1 MTVVIAI
8 FPQVSLPDFTI
19 RTQLPGEG
27 PSDHSAAEC
36 ALQQQV
42 VLMSSTRRRNKLP
55 TEAIELKVQRLSHDG
70 RGVASIHG
78 KIAFVDGALAGE
90 TASARYVARHKQYD
104 ELRAETILIPAVQR
118 VEPPCAYASVCG
130 GCAMQHLHPDAQIEL
145 KERVLHEQMQHI
157 GGLQQYEHLPAL
169 RSKSVGYRRKA
180 RLAVRY
186 VVKKE
191 AMLVGFREKNSTFI
205 AQMDDCAVLNACVA
219 RLISPLRIFL
229 AARDC
234 RYTVPQIEVAVGEV
248 DVPAARGEH
257 LPEDVALIV
266 RHLEP
271 LTPADLQAFVE
282 FAGEHGV
289 TLYLQP
295 GNTDSVHR
303 LWPAAGEDRL
313 YYHLPQF
320 GLRMAFHPT
329 DFTQVNGELNRDM
342 IARALEMLDP
352 QKHETI
358 LDLFCGLGNFTLP
371 LATRSR
377 HVVGVEGSGEMVK
390 RGFENARA
398 NALENVEFHAAN
410 LSADFGGSTW
420 AAQHYDKILLDPP
433 RSGALEIIPVI
444 AAMRARKILYIS
456 CNPATLARDAGE
468 LVKHGYRL
476 TRAGVMDM
484 FPHTSHVES
493 IAEFVLLNP

>member
-1 MTVVIAI
+1 VTVVIAI

-27 PSDHSAAEC
+27 PTDHSAAEC

-42 VLMSSTRRRNKLP
+42 GLMSSTRRRNKLP
-55 TEAIELKVQRLSHDG
+55 AEAIELQVQRLSHDG
-70 RGVASIHG
+70 RGVASING

-104 ELRAETILIPAVQR
+104 ELRAETILIPAEQR

-303 LWPAAGEDRL
+303 LWPAAGEDPGSLPAAALRL
-313 YYHLPQF
+313 KDIQFASRVASHIERHRQLHGLRRRIRLLAEVVGADHRHRGDIAAHPKEGADTDIHVVTLGLGHLP
-320 GLRMAFHPT
+320 GDDAYKDI
-329 DFTQVNGELNRDM
+329 DF
-342 IARALEMLDP
+342 
-352 QKHETI
+352 
-358 LDLFCGLGNFTLP
+358 
-371 LATRSR
+371 
-377 HVVGVEGSGEMVK
+377 
-390 RGFENARA
+390 
-398 NALENVEFHAAN
+398 
-410 LSADFGGSTW
+410 ST
-420 AAQHYDKILLDPP
+420 HGI
-433 RSGALEIIPVI
+433 
-444 AAMRARKILYIS
+444 RARRQ
-456 CNPATLARDAGE
+456 AGLA
-468 LVKHGYRL
+468 V
-476 TRAGVMDM
+476 V
-484 FPHTSHVES
+484 
-493 IAEFVLLNP
+493 

>member
-1 MTVVIAI
+1 
-8 FPQVSLPDFTI
+8 
-19 RTQLPGEG
+19 
-27 PSDHSAAEC
+27 
-36 ALQQQV
+36 
-42 VLMSSTRRRNKLP
+42 MSSTRRRNKLP
-55 TEAIELKVQRLSHDG
+55 TEAVELQVQRLSHDG
-70 RGVASIHG
+70 RGVASING
-78 KIAFVDGALAGE
+78 KIAFVDGALTGE
-90 TASARYVARHKQYD
+90 TATARYVARHKQYD
-104 ELRAETILIPAVQR
+104 ELRAETILVPAAER

-130 GCAMQHLHPDAQIEL
+130 GCAMQHLHPDAQIQL

-169 RSKSVGYRRKA
+169 RSQSVGYRRKA

-186 VVKKE
+186 VVKKD

-205 AQMDDCAVLNACVA
+205 AQMDDCAVLNPRVA
-219 RLISPLRIFL
+219 RLIAPLREFL

-234 RYTVPQIEVAVGEV
+234 RYTVPQIEVAVGEI
-248 DVPAARGEH
+248 DVPSAQGVHA
-257 LPEDVALIV
+257 PDDVALIV

-271 LTPADLQAFVE
+271 LTAADRQAFSDL
-282 FAGEHGV
+282 GREHDI

-295 GNTDSVHR
+295 GGSDSVQR
-303 LWPAAGEDRL
+303 LWPAEGEDRL
-313 YYHLPQF
+313 HYYLPQF

-329 DFTQVNGELNRDM
+329 DFTQVNGELNREM

-352 QKHETI
+352 QKEDTV

-371 LATRSR
+371 LATRCR
-377 HVVGVEGSGEMVK
+377 HVVGVEGSDEMVR

-398 NALENVEFHAAN
+398 NGLDNVEFHAAN
-410 LSADFGGSTW
+410 LCVDFGSATW
-420 AAQHYDKILLDPP
+420 AVHRYDKILLDPP

-493 IAEFVLLNP
+493 IAEFVLVKP

>member
-1 MTVVIAI
+1 
-8 FPQVSLPDFTI
+8 
-19 RTQLPGEG
+19 
-27 PSDHSAAEC
+27 
-36 ALQQQV
+36 
-42 VLMSSTRRRNKLP
+42 MSSTRRRNKLP
-55 TEAIELKVQRLSHDG
+55 TEAVELQVQRLSHDG
-70 RGVASIHG
+70 RGVASING
-78 KIAFVDGALAGE
+78 KIAFVDGALTGE

-104 ELRAETILIPAVQR
+104 ELRAETILVSAAER

-130 GCAMQHLHPDAQIEL
+130 GCAMQHLHPDAQIQL

-157 GGLQQYEHLPAL
+157 GGLQEYEHLPAL
-169 RSKSVGYRRKA
+169 RSQSVGYRRKA

-186 VVKKE
+186 VMKKD

-205 AQMDDCAVLNACVA
+205 AQMDDCAVLNPRVA
-219 RLISPLRIFL
+219 RLIAPLRVFL

-248 DVPAARGEH
+248 EGHDSRGVHAPDE
-257 LPEDVALIV
+257 VALIV

-271 LTPADLQAFVE
+271 LTPADQQAFSDL
-282 FAGEHGV
+282 AREHGV

-295 GNTDSVHR
+295 GGSDSVHR
-303 LWPAAGEDRL
+303 LWPAQGEDRL
-313 YYHLPQF
+313 HYFLPQL

-329 DFTQVNGELNRDM
+329 DFTQVNGELNLDM

-352 QKHETI
+352 QKDETI

-377 HVVGVEGSGEMVK
+377 HVVGVEGSDEMVR

-398 NALENVEFHAAN
+398 NGLDNVEFHAAN
-410 LSADFGGSTW
+410 LCVDFGSSTW
-420 AAQHYDKILLDPP
+420 AAQRYDKILLDPP

-493 IAEFVLLNP
+493 IAEFVLAKP

>member
-1 MTVVIAI
+1 
-8 FPQVSLPDFTI
+8 
-19 RTQLPGEG
+19 
-27 PSDHSAAEC
+27 
-36 ALQQQV
+36 
-42 VLMSSTRRRNKLP
+42 MSSTRRRNKLP
-55 TEAIELKVQRLSHDG
+55 TEAVELQVQRLSHDG
-70 RGVASIHG
+70 RGVASING
-78 KIAFVDGALAGE
+78 KIAFVDGALTGE
-90 TASARYVARHKQYD
+90 TATARYVARHKQYD
-104 ELRAETILIPAVQR
+104 ELRAETILVPAAER

-130 GCAMQHLHPDAQIEL
+130 GCAMQHLHPDAQIQL

-169 RSKSVGYRRKA
+169 CSQSVGYRRKA

-186 VVKKE
+186 VVKKD

-205 AQMDDCAVLNACVA
+205 AQMDDCAVLNPRVA
-219 RLISPLRIFL
+219 RLIAPLREFL

-234 RYTVPQIEVAVGEV
+234 RYTVPQIEVAVGEI
-248 DVPAARGEH
+248 DVPSAQGVHA
-257 LPEDVALIV
+257 PDDVALIV

-271 LTPADLQAFVE
+271 LTAADRQAFSDL
-282 FAGEHGV
+282 GREHGI

-295 GNTDSVHR
+295 GGSDSVQR
-303 LWPAAGEDRL
+303 LWPAEGEDRL
-313 YYHLPQF
+313 HYYLPQF

-329 DFTQVNGELNRDM
+329 DFTQVNGELNREM

-352 QKHETI
+352 QKEDTV

-371 LATRSR
+371 LATRCR
-377 HVVGVEGSGEMVK
+377 HVVGVEGSDEMVR

-398 NALENVEFHAAN
+398 NGLDNVEFHAAN
-410 LSADFGGSTW
+410 LCVDFGSATW
-420 AAQHYDKILLDPP
+420 AVHRYDKILLDPP

-493 IAEFVLLNP
+493 IAEFVLVKP

>member
-1 MTVVIAI
+1 
-8 FPQVSLPDFTI
+8 
-19 RTQLPGEG
+19 
-27 PSDHSAAEC
+27 
-36 ALQQQV
+36 
-42 VLMSSTRRRNKLP
+42 MSSTRRRNKLP
-55 TEAIELKVQRLSHDG
+55 TEAVELQVQRLSHDG
-70 RGVASIHG
+70 RGVASING
-78 KIAFVDGALAGE
+78 KIAFVDGALTGE
-90 TASARYVARHKQYD
+90 TATARYVARHKQYD
-104 ELRAETILIPAVQR
+104 ELRAETILVPAAER

-130 GCAMQHLHPDAQIEL
+130 GCAMQHLHPDAQIQL

-169 RSKSVGYRRKA
+169 RSQSVGYRRKA

-186 VVKKE
+186 VVKKD

-205 AQMDDCAVLNACVA
+205 AQMDDCAVLNPRVA
-219 RLISPLRIFL
+219 RLIAPLREFL

-234 RYTVPQIEVAVGEV
+234 RYTVPQIEVAVGEI
-248 DVPAARGEH
+248 DVPSAQGVHA
-257 LPEDVALIV
+257 PDDVALIV

-271 LTPADLQAFVE
+271 LTAADRQAFSDL
-282 FAGEHGV
+282 GREHGI

-295 GNTDSVHR
+295 GGSDSVQR
-303 LWPAAGEDRL
+303 LWPAEGEDRL
-313 YYHLPQF
+313 HYYLPQF

-329 DFTQVNGELNRDM
+329 DFTQVNGELNREM

-352 QKHETI
+352 QKEDTV

-371 LATRSR
+371 LATRCR
-377 HVVGVEGSGEMVK
+377 HVVGVEGSDEMVR

-398 NALENVEFHAAN
+398 NGLDNVEFHAAN
-410 LSADFGGSTW
+410 LCVDFGSATW
-420 AAQHYDKILLDPP
+420 AVHRYDKILLDPP

-493 IAEFVLLNP
+493 IAEFVLVKP

>member
-1 MTVVIAI
+1 
-8 FPQVSLPDFTI
+8 
-19 RTQLPGEG
+19 
-27 PSDHSAAEC
+27 
-36 ALQQQV
+36 
-42 VLMSSTRRRNKLP
+42 MSSTRRRNKLP
-55 TEAIELKVQRLSHDG
+55 TEAVELQVQRLSHDG
-70 RGVASIHG
+70 RGVASING
-78 KIAFVDGALAGE
+78 KIAFIDGALAGE

-104 ELRAETILIPAVQR
+104 ELRAETILIPAAER

-130 GCAMQHLHPDAQIEL
+130 GCAMQHLHPDAQIQL

-169 RSKSVGYRRKA
+169 RSQSVGYRRKA

-205 AQMDDCAVLNACVA
+205 AQMDDCAVLNPSVA
-219 RLISPLRIFL
+219 RLIAPLREFL

-234 RYTVPQIEVAVGEV
+234 RFTVPQIEVAVGENAKPEAHGV
-248 DVPAARGEH
+248 H
-257 LPEDVALIV
+257 QPEDVALIV

-271 LTPADLQAFVE
+271 LTPADQQAFSD
-282 FAGEHGV
+282 FAHEHGI

-295 GNTDSVHR
+295 GGSDSVHR
-303 LWPAAGEDRL
+303 LWPAEGEDRL
-313 YYHLPQF
+313 HYYLPQF

-352 QKHETI
+352 QKDETI

-377 HVVGVEGSGEMVK
+377 HVVGVEGSDEMVR

-398 NALENVEFHAAN
+398 NGLDNVEFHAAN
-410 LSADFGGSTW
+410 LCVDFGSSSW
-420 AAQHYDKILLDPP
+420 AAHRYDKILLDPP

-484 FPHTSHVES
+484 FPYTSHVES
-493 IAEFVLLNP
+493 IAEFVLVKP